1 MWISSAVMITFTQ
14 MASWTVVAIMLIMG
28 TVAAVVVIR
37 CVIKIMTQG
46 IVQYYEF
53 QDTHVKADI

>member
-1 MWISSAVMITFTQ
+1 MITFTQ

-37 CVIKIMTQG
+37 CVVKIMTQG
-46 IVQYYEF
+46 VVQYYEF